1 MNYTALQYSFGV
13 AIVVNGAALSGA
25 ITLAIAPLLP
35 NSIQAQT
42 TNAQT
47 AIDYSLIVG
56 EWAAPDGGCDSLRRV
71 FFEDGSYTLL
81 EKEADNWTSN
91 YEGVYLTSDVETPE
105 DETMTY
111 AGFIQIGEDRYADAF
126 TFGIQTLT
134 ADTLTLDWIGYD
146 DSPDLDEPETYNLER
161 CPSR

>member
-1 MNYTALQYSFGV
+1 MNYTALQYSFRV
-13 AIVVNGAALSGA
+13 AIVVSGA
-25 ITLAIAPLLP
+25 TVSGAMTLAIAPFFP
-35 NSIQAQT
+35 SSVQ
-42 TNAQT
+42 AQT
-47 AIDYSLIVG
+47 AIDYALIVG

-81 EKEADNWTSN
+81 ENEAGNWTSN
-91 YEGVYLTSDVETPE
+91 YAGVYLTNGVETPE

-126 TFGIQTLT
+126 IFGIQTLT
-134 ADTLTLDWIGYD
+134 ADALTLDWIGHD
-146 DSPDLDEPETYNLER
+146 DSSGFDEPETYALER